1 MSYLEIEKFNNI
13 LVEKQHTINI
23 IDYIKDINN
32 LYYKIEIDFIDEFI
46 ELINK
51 DDFCIHHEMLKK
63 YGILTLSSSTND
75 IKRLLEQYD
84 LEENIDFQLQK
95 QTQLSHNGGCTH
107 KINYYLHPRAFE
119 ICLMRAKNTKK
130 YTKYYLLLSQCI
142 RHYNNYQNKLKENFI
157 IELKIKINNQNN
169 NINNLQNL
177 ITEKD
182 NNINNLQNIITE
194 KNNKLSSIKDKIN
207 FYDNFWKNNKLNN
220 NIDTLK

>member
-1 MSYLEIEKFNNI
+1 MIQPDEEKFNNKLI
-13 LVEKQHTINI
+13 EEQRIINI
-23 IDYIKDINN
+23 IDYVKEINN
-32 LYYKIEIDFIDEFI
+32 LYYKIDIDFIDEFI
-46 ELINK
+46 ELVSKNEC
-51 DDFCIHHEMLKK
+51 CIHHNMLKK
-63 YGILTLSSSTND
+63 YGILTLNGTTNN
-75 IKRLLEQYD
+75 IKKLLEQYD
-84 LEENIDFQLQK
+84 LEENKDFQLQT
-95 QTQLSHNGGCTH
+95 QTSHNGGRGH
-107 KINYYLHPRAFE
+107 KINYYLHPRALE

-194 KNNKLSSIKDKIN
+194 KESKLLSLKDKIN
-207 FYDNFWKNNKLNN
+207 FYDNFWKNNNN
-220 NIDTLK
+220 TLK

>member
-1 MSYLEIEKFNNI
+1 MSQLVIEKFNNT
-13 LVEKQHTINI
+13 LVEEQRTINI
-23 IDYIKDINN
+23 IEYVKEINN
-32 LYYKIEIDFIDEFI
+32 LYYKIELDFIDEFI
-46 ELINK
+46 ELVNK
-51 DDFCIHHEMLKK
+51 NDCCIHHEKLEK
-63 YGILTLSSSTND
+63 YGVLKLNKGTTRVKDILM
-75 IKRLLEQYD
+75 QYE
-84 LEENIDFQLQK
+84 LIENIDYIIEHK
-95 QTQLSHNGGCTH
+95 SYASSSGCTH
-107 KINYYLHPRAFE
+107 KINYYLHPGAFE

-194 KNNKLSSIKDKIN
+194 KNNKLSFIKDKIN

>member
-1 MSYLEIEKFNNI
+1 MSYLEIETFNNI
-13 LVEKQHTINI
+13 LVEEQHLINI
-23 IDYIKDINN
+23 IDYIKEINN
-32 LYYKIEIDFIDEFI
+32 LYYKIEIDFINEFI
-46 ELINK
+46 ELVSK
-51 DDFCIHHEMLKK
+51 DECCIHHEKLKK
-63 YGILTLSSSTND
+63 YGILKLDKGTTD
-75 IKRLLEQYD
+75 IKNIIKQYE
-84 LEENIDFQLQK
+84 LIENIDYIIEHK
-95 QTQLSHNGGCTH
+95 SYASSSGCTH
-107 KINYYLHPRAFE
+107 KINYYLHPGAFE

-194 KNNKLSSIKDKIN
+194 KNNKLSFIKDKIN